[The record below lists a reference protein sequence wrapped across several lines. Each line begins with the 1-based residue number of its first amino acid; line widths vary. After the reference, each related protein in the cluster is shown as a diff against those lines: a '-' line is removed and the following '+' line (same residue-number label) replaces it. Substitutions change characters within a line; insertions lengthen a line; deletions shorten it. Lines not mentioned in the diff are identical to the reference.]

1 MTKLLSLP
9 IIITALL
16 FILCGEL
23 GAAES
28 FYQCSVNQGFNF
40 EEDQQDFVGH
50 INNISIG
57 GSDLESD
64 LSVTDPE
71 DVGNKVKVFGVVS
84 NISWRG
90 GYADPILFNSYVST
104 ENKNTIATLLHS
116 DLSNTEVKLE
126 FTVYSFDPNEK
137 KYYKAFHSDGA
148 RLAGLV
154 NKSRVYELDMYID
167 MDQSTEVM
175 SPRNYL
181 FVIGIIPEDYDSQ
194 EIHLAVSPSDK
205 FVKQWGVT
213 VGQ

>member
-23 GAAES
+23 GAADN

-40 EEDQQDFVGH
+40 EKDQQDFVGH

-57 GSDLESD
+57 GSDLKSD

-71 DVGNKVKVFGVVS
+71 DVGNKVKVFGVMS

-90 GYADPILFNSYVST
+90 GYADPILFNSYIST
-104 ENKNTIATLLHS
+104 ENKNAIATLIHRTM
-116 DLSNTEVKLE
+116 SNTEVKFE
-126 FTVYSFDPNEK
+126 FTVFSFDPNEK

-154 NKSRVYELDMYID
+154 NKSGGELDMYID

-175 SPRNYL
+175 SPRNHL
-181 FVIGIIPEDYDSQ
+181 FVIGIMPEDIEQ
-194 EIHLAVSPSDK
+194 TLHLGFSCYDK
-205 FVKQWGVT
+205 FVKKWGVT
-213 VGQ
+213 VGE